1 MATDTS
7 PITHRQVWML
17 AGPMIISNISVPL
30 VGAVDTAV
38 VGHLP
43 EIHYIGAVAI
53 GALVFSF
60 LYWGFGFLKMGITGF
75 VARAFG
81 RNDELAIFETVLRFL
96 LLGMALGL
104 LVIALRNPLIDF
116 ALFCIDSSENVE
128 TLAGD
133 YCLIRVWSAPA
144 TFCIYVF
151 TGIFVGLHNTKLA
164 LALQLVLNLTNI
176 ALDLLFVPV
185 LQLGVPGVAWATLI
199 AEYTAAGVGFLL
211 LRKTLIKA
219 INAIDWKQLFEF
231 HALKGMM
238 QTNGNLFIRTLC
250 VVFSFAFFTAQSA
263 RHGELILAANAVLL
277 HLQTVMAYALDGF
290 AHSVEALG
298 GSAYGAGN
306 AARFRRAVF
315 LTTLWS
321 GLTTIVIS
329 VAYFV
334 AGDTIIGWFTDTEIV
349 VQTASEYLIW
359 MILSPIVSF
368 SSFQLDGLFV
378 GTGRAREM
386 RNAMLVS
393 MAGYIGTAYLFQ
405 IFWGNHGLF
414 LALVCLMIFRTMTL
428 SMYYPSIIRSM
439 NPK

>member
-1 MATDTS
+1 
-7 PITHRQVWML
+7 
-17 AGPMIISNISVPL
+17 MIISNISVPL

-43 EIHYIGAVAI
+43 EIHHIGAVAI

>member
-43 EIHYIGAVAI
+43 EIHHIGAVAI

-104 LVIALRNPLIDF
+104 LVIALRNPLIDL

-211 LRKTLIKA
+211 LRKTLVKA

-277 HLQTVMAYALDGF
+277 HLQTVMAYGLDGF
-290 AHSVEALG
+290 AHAVEALG

-306 AARFRRAVF
+306 AARFKRAVF

>member
-43 EIHYIGAVAI
+43 EIHHIGAVAI

-290 AHSVEALG
+290 AHAVEALG

-329 VAYFV
+329 VAYFF
-334 AGDTIIGWFTDTEIV
+334 AGDTIVGWFTDTETV
-349 VQTASEYLIW
+349 VQTAGEYLIW

>member
-43 EIHYIGAVAI
+43 EIHHIGAVAI

-81 RNDELAIFETVLRFL
+81 ANDEPAIFEAVLRFL
-96 LLGMALGL
+96 LLGMVLGL
-104 LVIALRNPLIDF
+104 LVIALRKPLIDF
-116 ALFCIDSSENVE
+116 VLFYIDSSENVE

-151 TGIFVGLHNTKLA
+151 TGVFVGLHNTKLA
-164 LALQLVLNLTNI
+164 LVLQLVLNLTNI

-219 INAIDWKQLFEF
+219 ISETDWKQLFEF

-277 HLQTVMAYALDGF
+277 HLQTVMAYGLDGF
-290 AHSVEALG
+290 AHAVEALG

-306 AARFRRAVF
+306 AARFKRAVF

-329 VAYFV
+329 IAYFV

>member
-1 MATDTS
+1 M
-7 PITHRQVWML
+7 P
-17 AGPMIISNISVPL
+17 
-30 VGAVDTAV
+30 
-38 VGHLP
+38 
-43 EIHYIGAVAI
+43 
-53 GALVFSF
+53 
-60 LYWGFGFLKMGITGF
+60 
-75 VARAFG
+75 
-81 RNDELAIFETVLRFL
+81 
-96 LLGMALGL
+96 
-104 LVIALRNPLIDF
+104 
-116 ALFCIDSSENVE
+116 
-128 TLAGD
+128 
-133 YCLIRVWSAPA
+133 
-144 TFCIYVF
+144 
-151 TGIFVGLHNTKLA
+151 
-164 LALQLVLNLTNI
+164 
-176 ALDLLFVPV
+176 LDLLFVPV

-306 AARFRRAVF
+306 AVRFRRAVF

-439 NPK
+439 SPK

>member
-43 EIHYIGAVAI
+43 EIHHIGAVAI

-359 MILSPIVSF
+359 MVLSPIVSF

-439 NPK
+439 SPK

>member
-43 EIHYIGAVAI
+43 EIHHIGAVAI

-81 RNDELAIFETVLRFL
+81 ANDEPAIFEAMLRFL

-104 LVIALRNPLIDF
+104 LVIALRKPLIDF
-116 ALFCIDSSENVE
+116 VLFCIDSSENVE

-151 TGIFVGLHNTKLA
+151 TGVFVGLHNTKLA
-164 LALQLVLNLTNI
+164 LVLQLVLNLTNI

-219 INAIDWKQLFEF
+219 ISETDWNQLFEF
-231 HALKGMM
+231 HALRGMM

-277 HLQTVMAYALDGF
+277 HLQTVMAYGLDGF
-290 AHSVEALG
+290 AHAVEALG

-306 AARFRRAVF
+306 AARFKRAVF

-334 AGDTIIGWFTDTEIV
+334 VGDTIIGWFTDTEIV

>member
-43 EIHYIGAVAI
+43 EIHHIGAVAI